1 MKTRKTLLSIVAGL
15 AFAAALFGAGTV
27 AAHAEEAPEDALG
40 TEVATE
46 VVAEGDAEGQELAAD
61 DADVVAAGAEVEQG
75 PAADA
80 AEEPADADE
89 GAGAA
94 EEGLATEEVSAPR
107 ANEPLP
113 GEELVLTGGERG
125 TDYAYADGVLTIL
138 KSGAYTISMADG
150 VSSTSHRVV
159 ISSPGTNVTNL
170 ELTLDNLNLTSTSS
184 GITAGYSRNQ
194 WNCTYILVG
203 DNTISGT
210 YHPINNVSNVVN
222 GTIKGDGSLTLI
234 STDGPEGYNNFNF
247 NNLTI
252 ESGTIEL
259 KNGDIFCNDSF
270 TMNDGGLTIN
280 CPDECLY
287 VRNSLTIND
296 GELKLTSGSNARG
309 TIRVLGRSDMDGRV
323 DILGGEVTINATSVY
338 GGLMVGDSG
347 NKRDVTIN
355 ADVTIIVTTSGAG
368 YGMLLSANS
377 NLEME
382 GGTLSI
388 TAPTMGIHAN
398 GRNSQTTVTFSGGET
413 EITTDGGRG
422 INLSNNATQ
431 KDALFGEGY
440 THKNYSGPDAEN
452 REEISDADLTN
463 DSGYTEPYVLIT
475 PAWPITYDLGDGALP
490 EGKSNPELY
499 SRVDTFPL
507 VNPEPANPD
516 AMRFVGWT
524 GTDLE
529 SVTEK
534 VTVPK
539 DSKGAR
545 EYTAVYETILEKVER
560 AEPTCTD
567 DGNIEY
573 WVNPNN
579 GHCYLDETGEQ
590 PIDEADTVIPA
601 LGHDPADPV
610 EENRVDPGCTTPG
623 SCDEVV
629 YCDRCGEE
637 LSRTTKTIPAT
648 GHDWGEWETTKEPTA
663 TEPGE
668 RRRVCKNDSSH
679 VETKEIPPLGPD
691 PKPDPKPEPKPQPKP
706 VPKTAD
712 ALLAGEAAS
721 LFGMGAIAIALGRAT
736 RKRR

>member
-46 VVAEGDAEGQELAAD
+46 VVAEDDAEGQELAAD

-270 TMNDGGLTIN
+270 TMNDG
-280 CPDECLY
+280 
-287 VRNSLTIND
+287 SLTINA
-296 GELKLTSGSNARG
+296 S
-309 TIRVLGRSDMDGRV
+309 
-323 DILGGEVTINATSVY
+323 SVY

-431 KDALFGEGY
+431 KDAQFGEGY
-440 THKNYSGPDAEN
+440 THKNYSGPDAKN
-452 REEISDADLTN
+452 REEISDEDLTN

-475 PAWPITYDLGDGALP
+475 PAWPIPYDLGTAP
-490 EGKSNPELY
+490 FPRASPTPSSTPAWTP
-499 SRVDTFPL
+499 SR
-507 VNPEPANPD
+507 
-516 AMRFVGWT
+516 W
-524 GTDLE
+524 
-529 SVTEK
+529 
-534 VTVPK
+534 
-539 DSKGAR
+539 
-545 EYTAVYETILEKVER
+545 
-560 AEPTCTD
+560 
-567 DGNIEY
+567 
-573 WVNPNN
+573 
-579 GHCYLDETGEQ
+579 
-590 PIDEADTVIPA
+590 
-601 LGHDPADPV
+601 
-610 EENRVDPGCTTPG
+610 
-623 SCDEVV
+623 
-629 YCDRCGEE
+629 
-637 LSRTTKTIPAT
+637 
-648 GHDWGEWETTKEPTA
+648 
-663 TEPGE
+663 
-668 RRRVCKNDSSH
+668 
-679 VETKEIPPLGPD
+679 
-691 PKPDPKPEPKPQPKP
+691 
-706 VPKTAD
+706 
-712 ALLAGEAAS
+712 
-721 LFGMGAIAIALGRAT
+721 
-736 RKRR
+736 